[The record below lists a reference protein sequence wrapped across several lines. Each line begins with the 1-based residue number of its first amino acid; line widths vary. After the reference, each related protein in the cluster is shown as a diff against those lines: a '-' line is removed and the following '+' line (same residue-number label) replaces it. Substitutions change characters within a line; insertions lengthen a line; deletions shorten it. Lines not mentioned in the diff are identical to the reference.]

1 MRHKGLRRFL
11 EDDNT
16 AALQPAVVPELRR
29 ILSFL
34 QDMEREEVLLAVP
47 AWKAR
52 RLEGK
57 RTDI

>member
-1 MRHKGLRRFL
+1 M